1 MYKYLLYIYETN
13 EQHTQNI
20 NLTRFACVNWPMF
33 RNTLC
38 KNVIIYRRWA
48 CPRTDDSVFTLKSSA
63 SSLQTVGIGRSQCI
77 VVLQTSTAWNATRCA
92 RLYVPRMHRD
102 ETRGTS
108 KVTTLWR
115 ATHTYT
121 QIQSDDAFTRLVTM
135 GYHVSPR
142 CTFCNNSKGAI
153 HANHASQTH
162 ESSSG
167 HRHFARKQDITVYW
181 RDYCQ
186 LCMTRHYTRCGGRK
200 TTPSSSVNKH
210 LYDKMLILGTR
221 TADKRAPC
229 MTLGRMDVAVC
240 CFVEAQ
246 RRIHWHFTSLGTYR

>member
-1 MYKYLLYIYETN
+1 M
-13 EQHTQNI
+13 H
-20 NLTRFACVNWPMF
+20 
-33 RNTLC
+33 
-38 KNVIIYRRWA
+38 
-48 CPRTDDSVFTLKSSA
+48 
-63 SSLQTVGIGRSQCI
+63 
-77 VVLQTSTAWNATRCA
+77 RCA
-92 RLYVPRMHRD
+92 ANLDSMECDALRTAVCAQNASRRD
-102 ETRGTS
+102 QRDKQSHHALEGH
-108 KVTTLWR
+108 
-115 ATHTYT
+115 THTYT
-121 QIQSDDAFTRLVTM
+121 QIQSDDALTRLVTM

-186 LCMTRHYTRCGGRK
+186 LCKTRHYTRCGGRK

-221 TADKRAPC
+221 TADKRASC
-229 MTLGRMDVAVC
+229 MTLGRMDVAAC
-240 CFVEAQ
+240 CFVVSP
-246 RRIHWHFTSLGTYR
+246 RRIHWHFTSLGTYH